1 MPKWMIIIIVVIAA
15 NSLQAGSIW
24 AKRDKNMKE
33 PYTDNVAQKIGDTL
47 TIYITEDSKVDNS
60 SERDLEKSVS
70 KSVDFD
76 GKIGNFTDL
85 GEFGV
90 SAGSDNSLS
99 GKAEYQDERSY
110 VDSISV
116 VVVDIMP
123 NGNLVVKGVRKRD
136 IGGDIQ
142 IIETSGIVRVCD
154 IAYNNTINSKFVN
167 DFHIIVKNEGNSSGY
182 IKNGWLGSIL
192 DFLWPF

>member
-1 MPKWMIIIIVVIAA
+1 MVSV
-15 NSLQAGSIW
+15 NGVHAGSIW
-24 AKRDKNMKE
+24 SKRDKNMKE
-33 PYTDNVAQKIGDTL
+33 PYTDNVAQKIGDIL
-47 TIYITEDSKVDNS
+47 TINISEDSKVDNS

-70 KSVDFD
+70 KSVDFN
-76 GKIGNFTDL
+76 GEIGNFTDL

-90 SAGSDNSLS
+90 SAGSDNTLS

-110 VDSISV
+110 VDSVSV

-123 NGNLVVKGVRKRD
+123 NGNLVVKGVRERD

-142 IIETSGIVRVCD
+142 AIEASGIVRVCD
-154 IAYNNTINSKFVN
+154 IAYDNTIESKYVN
-167 DFHIIVKNEGNSSGY
+167 DFHIVMKSQGNSSRY
-182 IKNGWLGSIL
+182 TKNGWLGLIL